1 MKNEVAGQH
10 MHEGDHAADAKGAA
24 TALDIHALQE
34 RVAAAI
40 TEIEQAKRE
49 RSQDDVRAARI
60 HLAALHGVAR
70 LRRQAERDE
79 SAA

>member
-1 MKNEVAGQH
+1 MAGQH
-10 MHEGDHAADAKGAA
+10 MHDGEQAADAQGAA
-24 TALDIHALQE
+24 TELDIRALQE
-34 RVAAAI
+34 RVATAI
-40 TEIEQAKRE
+40 AEIEQAKRE
-49 RSQDDVRAARI
+49 RSQDDMRAARI